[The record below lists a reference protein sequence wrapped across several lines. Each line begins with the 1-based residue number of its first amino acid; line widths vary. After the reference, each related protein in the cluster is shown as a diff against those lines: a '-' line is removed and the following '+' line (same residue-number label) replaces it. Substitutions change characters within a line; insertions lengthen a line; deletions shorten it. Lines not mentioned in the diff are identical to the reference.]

1 MSKNL
6 HHFKQV
12 ALLLFAYKTNLQ
24 KLPSWFKRRISTYR
38 ASFKQ
43 HPKQHLAVL
52 ASLALIISLIPIL
65 TSIKRSQTSQATG
78 LQLQSVSPRI
88 GAPAGGDK
96 VILKGR
102 DFQNPSSSSGSF
114 NPIQSSHLSAGNAHS
129 CVIGSDSKTYCW
141 GKNDSS
147 QSGDGNYAPSQ
158 YLPVPTAT
166 SQGAIPNGVILT
178 HLSAGGDH
186 TCALGSNSKVYCW
199 GLGNFGQLGNGSSA
213 TYRVPAAISQGAIPA
228 GVNLTHVSAG
238 STHTC
243 TLDSNGKAY
252 CWGENNNGALGNNS
266 TWNSNVPVAVSQGTI
281 PFGVN
286 LTHLSA
292 GGDHTCA
299 LGSNSKIYCWGKN
312 DSGQLG
318 NGAGGNYNDKS
329 LTPVT
334 VSQGAIPNGVNP
346 VQISAGYKYTCALGS
361 DHKAYCWGKNGSG
374 QFGNGTGGSWNDKSL
389 TPVAVSQG
397 AIPNDVTL
405 TYISA
410 GGEHTC
416 ALGSDHK
423 AYCWGKND
431 RGQLG
436 NNSTTNSL
444 VPVAIVQGAIPTG
457 VKLTQITTGG
467 AHTCALGSNNRVYCW
482 GLNMFYGSLGNNSNI
497 DSSVPV
503 TVVQGAMP
511 NIYSGTTV
519 KVDGVT
525 VPVRYISSTELEI
538 TMPAHAEG
546 LVNISVTNPDNST
559 HTLNQ
564 SYEYYQAKNPT
575 LSSISPNTVSPYGGE
590 IVTLTG
596 NNFDTARWR
605 QVSVGNDHT
614 CALDYRNKAYCWGW
628 GSSGQLGNNS
638 TTNSSTPV
646 VVSQG
651 AIPSNVN
658 LTHLSVGNY
667 HTCAL
672 GSDHK
677 AYCWGYNNSGQLGNN
692 STTNSSTPVAVSQGA
707 IPSGVTLTQIAV
719 GLYHTC
725 ALGSDNKAYCWGN
738 GYYSQLGN
746 NSITDS
752 RIPVAVA
759 PGAIPSGVTLTQ
771 ISAGAYHTCALGS
784 NDKAYCWG
792 KGGDGQLG
800 NNSTSN
806 SSTPVAVVQGA
817 IPSGVNLT
825 QISAGEHHTC
835 ALGSDHKAYCWGKN
849 EYGQLGTG
857 SAMKAKVP
865 AQVTTGYTL
874 KLSDNNSS
882 MHYAYDQANGFSN
895 TQLKIRTPA
904 GPTGLK
910 SVTLHSHYL
919 QLDSII
925 LNL

>member
-1 MSKNL
+1 MIACISNW
-6 HHFKQV
+6 FRIIRG
-12 ALLLFAYKTNLQ
+12 LLSRLFAPCQKTFRRLSPQ
-24 KLPSWFKRRISTYR
+24 LRFLIKRNPQR
-38 ASFKQ
+38 
-43 HPKQHLAVL
+43 
-52 ASLALIISLIPIL
+52 SLALVASLVIIISLVPIL
-65 TSIKRSQTSQATG
+65 TSIKHSQTSQATG

-88 GAPAGGDK
+88 GVPTGGDK

-166 SQGAIPNGVILT
+166 SQGAIPNGVNLT

-186 TCALGSNSKVYCW
+186 TCALGSNSKIYCW

-213 TYRVPAAISQGAIPA
+213 TYRVPTTISQGAIPA

-238 STHTC
+238 GTHTC
-243 TLDSNGKAY
+243 ALDSNGKAY

-457 VKLTQITTGG
+457 VKLTQITAGG

-511 NIYSGTTV
+511 NISSGTTV

-564 SYEYYQAKNPT
+564 AYEYYQAKNPT

-605 QVSVGNDHT
+605 QVSAGGSHT
-614 CALDYRNKAYCWGW
+614 CAIDYRGKAYCWGKNEY
-628 GSSGQLGNNS
+628 GQLGNNS
-638 TTNSSTPV
+638 NSSSSTPV
-646 VVSQG
+646 TVSQG
-651 AIPSNVN
+651 AIPSDVN
-658 LTHLSVGNY
+658 LTH
-667 HTCAL
+667 
-672 GSDHK
+672 
-677 AYCWGYNNSGQLGNN
+677 
-692 STTNSSTPVAVSQGA
+692 
-707 IPSGVTLTQIAV
+707 
-719 GLYHTC
+719 
-725 ALGSDNKAYCWGN
+725 
-738 GYYSQLGN
+738 
-746 NSITDS
+746 
-752 RIPVAVA
+752 
-759 PGAIPSGVTLTQ
+759 
-771 ISAGAYHTCALGS
+771 ISADDNHTCALGS

-792 KGGDGQLG
+792 LNNKGQLG
-800 NNSTSN
+800 NSSTTNSTV
-806 SSTPVAVVQGA
+806 PVAVSQGS
-817 IPSGVNLT
+817 IPSDVNLT
-825 QISAGEHHTC
+825 QISAGGNYTCALDYRNKAYCWGYNRYGQLGNSSTTDSSIPVAVAQGAIPASVNLTQLSAGDDHTC
-835 ALGSDHKAYCWGKN
+835 ALGSNNKAYCWGYGIYGQLGNSSTTDSSIPVAVSQGAIPSGINLTHISTNYDHTCALGSNGKAYCWGKGSG
-849 EYGQLGTG
+849 GQLG
-857 SAMKAKVP
+857 
-865 AQVTTGYTL
+865 
-874 KLSDNNSS
+874 NC
-882 MHYAYDQANGFSN
+882 
-895 TQLKIRTPA
+895 
-904 GPTGLK
+904 
-910 SVTLHSHYL
+910 
-919 QLDSII
+919 
-925 LNL
+925 